1 MNSWYK
7 VVKQNLEW
15 SIAGLNCK
23 QFHRDAHLLV
33 INDEKEQLAIARM
46 LNGLSLSLLTVY
58 CIAFYRQ
65 KCYTCLSVCRYA
77 ATHLWNKLPPS
88 LRVSLSVGHLRVIS
102 SVARL

>member
-1 MNSWYK
+1 MQWCDQFNVHCADSPPSGFLRVPPMNSWYK

-15 SIAGLNCK
+15 SMAGLNCK

-33 INDEKEQLAIARM
+33 ISDEQEQLAIARM

-65 KCYTCLSVCRYA
+65 KCYTTCLSVGMRQL
-77 ATHLWNKLPPS
+77 T
-88 LRVSLSVGHLRVIS
+88 
-102 SVARL
+102 

>member
-15 SIAGLNCK
+15 SMAGLKCK
-23 QFHRDAHLLV
+23 QFHKDAHLLV
-33 INDEKEQLAIARM
+33 INDEQEQLTIARM

-65 KCYTCLSVCRYA
+65 K
-77 ATHLWNKLPPS
+77 
-88 LRVSLSVGHLRVIS
+88 
-102 SVARL
+102 